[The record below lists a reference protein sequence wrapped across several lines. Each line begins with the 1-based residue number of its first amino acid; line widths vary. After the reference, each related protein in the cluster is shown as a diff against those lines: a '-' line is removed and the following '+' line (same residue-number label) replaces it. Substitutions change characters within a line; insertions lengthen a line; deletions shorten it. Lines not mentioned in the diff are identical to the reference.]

1 MQKFRNAAKA
11 FALLAVLAT
20 GACAQSP
27 FDLIA
32 PADLALMKTDR
43 DIVPS
48 DPLSVEGMLARV
60 RGEFMPPAAETAG
73 LPHGMSGT
81 DFVAGAGS
89 DLSDDITLEELRR
102 QVASRAVDTSVPGC
116 K

>member
-1 MQKFRNAAKA
+1 MQKFRNTAKA

-32 PADLALMKTDR
+32 PSDLALMKSDR

-48 DPLSVEGMLARV
+48 DPLSVEVMLARV
-60 RGEFMPPAAETAG
+60 RGDFMPPAAETAG
-73 LPHGMSGT
+73 TTHGMSGT
-81 DFVAGAGS
+81 NFVAGAGS
-89 DLSDDITLEELRR
+89 DLTEDITLEELRR
-102 QVASRAVDTSVPGC
+102 QVASREVDTADTGC

>member
-1 MQKFRNAAKA
+1 MQKFRNIAKA
-11 FALLAVLAT
+11 FALSAVLAT

-32 PADLALMKTDR
+32 PADLALMKSDR

-48 DPLSVEGMLARV
+48 DPLSVEVMLARV
-60 RGEFMPPAAETAG
+60 RGDFTPPATETAG
-73 LPHGMSGT
+73 ITHGMSGT

-102 QVASRAVDTSVPGC
+102 QVASREVNTSETGC